1 MKYEDTLQIQMLGEF
16 AIRNEFHKFPQETK
30 KSMQVIMLIAYLIV
44 NRASLTNKS
53 RLMEVLWPGNSA
65 DNPEGALRNLVYR
78 ARLELKKF
86 YPGEKVECILSKN
99 NSYIWNSELE
109 CDLDIVRFERL
120 VESIKEESDLDQSLQ
135 QCTKL
140 LSEYKEDFMFEF
152 PDENWIVV
160 QRNYYKNLKLECI
173 GKVAEELDQEQRYEE
188 IINLCDLLDYQEFT
202 NTRIHELK
210 LYAYYKL
217 DRIAVAMSYYHNVI
231 DLYYSRLGIEVSERM
246 KEIYAMVQKSSAKNP
261 VDVNELEREMFE
273 TSKDQGTFYCD
284 FDVFKNIYR
293 INVRAA
299 QRSTRA
305 RFLVLLTMK
314 DESGKLSEKRMLE
327 ESDLLKD
334 IIFSMLRKNDVYSKC
349 NMTQYSMIIAT
360 PRKEGCQKAI
370 DRILEKYE
378 QKRTEDCVNVTYQM
392 KPIH

>member
-1 MKYEDTLQIQMLGEF
+1 MNYQDTLQIQMLGEF
-16 AIRNEFHKFPQETK
+16 AIRNEFYKFPQETK

-44 NRASLTNKS
+44 NRTTLTNKT
-53 RLMEVLWPGNSA
+53 RLMEILWPNDSA
-65 DNPEGALRNLVYR
+65 ENPEGALRNLVYR

-86 YPGEKVECILSKN
+86 FPGEKVECILSKN

-109 CDLDIVRFERL
+109 CDLDLVRLE
-120 VESIKEESDLDQSLQ
+120 EMAEQIKEETDLDRALTL
-135 QCTKL
+135 CIRML
-140 LSEYKEDFMFEF
+140 NEYKEDFMFEF
-152 PDENWIVV
+152 SDENWILV
-160 QRNYYKNLKLECI
+160 QRNHYKNLKLECI
-173 GKVAEELDQEQRYEE
+173 GKVAEGLDQQQRYQE
-188 IINLCDLLDYQEFT
+188 IVDLCDLLDYKEFT

-217 DRIAVAMSYYHNVI
+217 DKIAIAMSYYHDVI
-231 DLYYSRLGIEVSERM
+231 DMYYSRLGIEVSERM
-246 KEIYAMVQKSSAKNP
+246 KEIYAMVQKSNAKNP

-273 TSKDQGTFYCD
+273 TGTDLGTFYCD

-293 INVRAA
+293 INLRAA

-305 RFLVLLTMK
+305 RFLVLMTMK
-314 DESGKLSEKRMLE
+314 DESGKLSEKRLLE

-378 QKRTEDCVNVTYQM
+378 QKRREECVSVSYQM
-392 KPIH
+392 KPIR

>member
-1 MKYEDTLQIQMLGEF
+1 MKYQDMLQIQMQGEF
-16 AIRNEFHKFPQETK
+16 AIKNEFYKFPQETK

-44 NRASLTNKS
+44 NRATLTNKT
-53 RLMEVLWPGNSA
+53 RLMEVLWPNGSA

-86 YPGEKVECILSKN
+86 FPDEKVECILSKN

-109 CDLDIVRFERL
+109 CDLDIVRFENL
-120 VESIKEESDLDQSLQ
+120 VEQIKEEEDLNQAWQL
-135 QCTKL
+135 CTKL
-140 LSEYKEDFMFEF
+140 LTDYKEDFMFEF
-152 PDENWIVV
+152 PDENWIV
-160 QRNYYKNLKLECI
+160 ECI
-173 GKVAEELDQEQRYEE
+173 GKVAEGLDKEQRYQE
-188 IINLCDLLDYQEFT
+188 IIDLCDLLDYKEFT

-217 DRIAVAMSYYHNVI
+217 DMIAVAMSYYHDVI

-246 KEIYAMVQKSSAKNP
+246 KEIYRMVQKSNAKNP
-261 VDVNELEREMFE
+261 VDVNELER
-273 TSKDQGTFYCD
+273 DQGTFYCD

-305 RFLVLLTMK
+305 RFLVLMTMK
-314 DESGKLSEKRMLE
+314 DESGKLSEKRLLE
-327 ESDLLKD
+327 ESDLLKE

-378 QKRTEDCVNVTYQM
+378 QKRTEECVSVSYQM